1 MISEK
6 YQISGIL
13 FVTPFMPAMGGTGVR
28 MRCGQHLEAL
38 SKIAPV
44 HLVLIDE
51 RGQSALDACASDVQV
66 LTESMRV
73 MAPGRAY
80 TAGWSSFRSSKS
92 RWAALAR
99 LPGLPTQQ
107 AFAPSPQEAGI
118 LAKELRALDADI
130 VFAFHLRAATWFD
143 GIEAVC
149 GRWLAAKLVDS
160 DDIQWKMLLRTHLG
174 AWRKSTPLGNI
185 LRMREIFE
193 MWVAERKALMWD
205 ALACCS
211 EKDSIELSARSRRAV
226 VHTIPNTVRIPQQP
240 LPLRHPGS
248 TINLVFVGSL
258 GYAPNI
264 DAVAW
269 FYQSIWPRIAE
280 TLGDRVR
287 LFLVGR
293 EPAPSIQALHAPPQI
308 IVTGSVP
315 DVFPFYESA
324 DIVIAPIRFGGGTR
338 IKIIEAW
345 SYARPV
351 VSTTLGAEGLN
362 VVADKHALIA
372 DSPTAFADA
381 VLALA
386 HDDGLR
392 RRLGASGYELAC
404 RSYSQTTA
412 DTAVIKML
420 MSVCDA
426 TC

>member
-1 MISEK
+1 
-6 YQISGIL
+6 
-13 FVTPFMPAMGGTGVR
+13 MPAMGGTGVR
-28 MRCGQHLEAL
+28 MRCGQQLEAL

-44 HLVLIDE
+44 HLVLIDD
-51 RGQSALDACASDVQV
+51 RGQTAFDACAPDVRA
-66 LTESMRV
+66 LTTSMRV

-80 TAGWSSFRSSKS
+80 TAGWSRFRSSKS
-92 RWAALAR
+92 RWAALVQ

-107 AFAPSPQEAGI
+107 AFAPSLQEAGI
-118 LAKELRALDADI
+118 LAKELKALDADI
-130 VFAFHLRAATWFD
+130 VFAFHLRAAIWFD
-143 GIEAVC
+143 GIEAAC

-185 LRMREIFE
+185 LRIREIFE

-211 EKDSIELSARSRRAV
+211 EKDSNELSARSRRAA

-240 LPLRHPGS
+240 LPFRNQGS
-248 TINLVFVGSL
+248 IINLVFVGSL

-351 VSTTLGAEGLN
+351 VSTTLGAEGLDM
-362 VVADKHALIA
+362 VAGEHALIA
-372 DSPTAFADA
+372 DSPITFADA

-386 HDDGLR
+386 YDTDLR
-392 RRLGASGYELAC
+392 RRLGAAGYELVQ
-404 RSYSQTTA
+404 RSYCQKTA
-412 DTAVIKML
+412 DAAVAKML
-420 MSVCDA
+420 AEVLMRSDSGVRQ
-426 TC
+426 